1 MDGIRCSIIRSL
13 LLCLFASL
21 ASCDQSAIRMNEVQV
36 IGSHN
41 SYKIA
46 IEPALLAY
54 IGEQNPDWANSLEY
68 SHPTLT
74 KQLDLGLRNLEI
86 DVLYDPEGG
95 YHANPLGLNIVRQL
109 GIEPLPFDEDKKL
122 SQPGLKVFHIQ
133 DVDFRS
139 HNLLFSETLTLLKHW
154 SDAHPDHL
162 PITIL
167 INAKDSSSDF
177 GRKPL
182 VFSKEALGTIDEE
195 IFSYLGTEEIITP
208 DDVRGEYNTLEQA
221 VLDGGW
227 PTLEESRGKFLFVL
241 DEREPKRDRYIDGH
255 PSLRERAMFTN
266 SAEGR
271 PESAFRVINNPV
283 RDLAEI
289 KRLVAAGYM
298 VRTRADANT
307 VEARE
312 NNYERFEKA
321 VESGAQVISTDYYIP
336 SMHFAS
342 DFQIIFDDG
351 RYERVGSDIR

>member
-1 MDGIRCSIIRSL
+1 MDGIRCTFIRG
-13 LLCLFASL
+13 LFLFLSASL
-21 ASCDQSAIRMNEVQV
+21 ASCQHSAIRMNEVQV

-54 IGEQNPDWANSLEY
+54 IGEQNPGWADSLEY

-95 YHANPLGLNIVRQL
+95 YHANPLGLDIVRQL
-109 GIEPLPFDEDKKL
+109 GIEPLPFDEEKKL

-139 HNLLFSETLTLLKHW
+139 HNLLFSETLALLKHW
-154 SDAHPDHL
+154 SDANPDHL

-195 IFSYLGTEEIITP
+195 IFSYLGAQEVVTP
-208 DDVRGEYNTLEQA
+208 DAVRGEYDTLEQA

-241 DEREPKRDRYIDGH
+241 DEKGEKRDRYIDGH
-255 PSLRERAMFTN
+255 PSLQGRMMFTN
-266 SAEGR
+266 SPEGT
-271 PESAFRVINNPV
+271 PESAFRVINDSV
-283 RDLAEI
+283 RDFNEI
-289 KRLVAAGYM
+289 KRLVNAGYM
-298 VRTRADANT
+298 VRTRADAGT
-307 VEARE
+307 KEAR
-312 NNYERFEKA
+312 NNDYERFEKA
-321 VESGAQVISTDYYIP
+321 MASGAQVISTDFYIP
-336 SMHFAS
+336 SQLFVS
-342 DFQIIFDDG
+342 DFQIIFEDG
-351 RYERVGSDIR
+351 RYERVRN